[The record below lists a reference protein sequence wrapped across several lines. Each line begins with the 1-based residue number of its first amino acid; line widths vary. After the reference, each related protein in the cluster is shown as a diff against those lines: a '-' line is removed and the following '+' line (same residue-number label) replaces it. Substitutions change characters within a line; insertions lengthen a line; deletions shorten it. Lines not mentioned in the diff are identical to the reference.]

1 MPWLIGALLI
11 NAAWVLL
18 LPSRLNQP
26 VTYPEWFRRGFVTV
40 IAVMIG
46 GTFTPDLIGTFVH
59 WWPGLVGMIVFTV
72 ISQSIVYN
80 VFRRVANLDKPTAF
94 FAASPGG
101 LIESMVLGE
110 QAGGDERL
118 IALLHFVRLTL
129 IVILVPIGFT
139 LWAGH
144 SVGSAAGEDFG
155 GANATVTLA
164 DTLLLTGCGVVG
176 FFVGKWLHIPA
187 AVIVGPLVL
196 SAAVHATGITDG
208 QLPAWVASVAQLFL
222 GSGIGARFAGL
233 RRNVVLRAMALC
245 SVTVSIMLALAILF
259 AILLSPVVNVPPE
272 VMTLAFAPAG
282 LVEMS
287 LIALTLGANPV
298 FVTIHHVIR
307 LLACVILM
315 PQVFRMFVANRDET
329 E

>member
-1 MPWLIGALLI
+1 M
-11 NAAWVLL
+11 
-18 LPSRLNQP
+18 
-26 VTYPEWFRRGFVTV
+26 TE
-40 IAVMIG
+40 
-46 GTFTPDLIGTFVH
+46 
-59 WWPGLVGMIVFTV
+59 
-72 ISQSIVYN
+72 
-80 VFRRVANLDKPTAF
+80 
-94 FAASPGG
+94 
-101 LIESMVLGE
+101 
-110 QAGGDERL
+110 
-118 IALLHFVRLTL
+118 
-129 IVILVPIGFT
+129 
-139 LWAGH
+139 
-144 SVGSAAGEDFG
+144 
-155 GANATVTLA
+155 
-164 DTLLLTGCGVVG
+164 
-176 FFVGKWLHIPA
+176 
-187 AVIVGPLVL
+187 
-196 SAAVHATGITDG
+196 G

-315 PQVFRMFVANRDET
+315 PQVFRMFVANRDEDK
-329 E
+329 